1 MNKNGSML
9 LESFTLSRSMLV
21 IFDLNGTLISKVKRQ
36 KAKAIELKHQ
46 FMVNDYKVYV
56 RKDAVKVL
64 NQLFQLGVSIA
75 VWTSAQ
81 NGHEITRR
89 LLGSNFD
96 KLEFIWTRSDCLEV
110 NGVHSKPLH
119 LVFEKNDKW
128 NAQNTFIVDDSPLKA
143 AANPENLYHIRKFNP
158 HDLTTDWKAD
168 TEMRKL
174 LLWVQSR
181 I

>member
-1 MNKNGSML
+1 
-9 LESFTLSRSMLV
+9 MLV

-81 NGHEITRR
+81 NGHDITRR
-89 LLGSNFD
+89 LFGSNFD

-128 NAQNTFIVDDSPLKA
+128 NAQNTFIVDDSPSKA
-143 AANPENLYHIRKFNP
+143 ADNPENLYHIKKFNP